1 MGQPYENEFTV
12 NVVLDDNGEPIG
24 LAYYDREGCG
34 HESAPMLFEA
44 DGEQLGL
51 RDLFNYHEDHRR
63 MSHNQRPR
71 KGRCREVFSGWR
83 CSLKQ
88 DHDKASA
95 PAEEFSKKHRFEW

>member
-1 MGQPYENEFTV
+1 MGQPYENEFTIK
-12 NVVLDDNGEPIG
+12 VVLGDDGEPVG
-24 LAYYDREGCG
+24 LAYYDQEGCG
-34 HESAPMLFEA
+34 HESATFHFDSNDFTLK
-44 DGEQLGL
+44 
-51 RDLFNYHEDHRR
+51 DLFDYHEDHRR

-95 PAEEFSKKHRFEW
+95 PANEFSQKHRFEW